1 MADAV
6 TVAIPVRNGGALLGD
21 VLTAVRAQRV
31 DRPIEL
37 LVADSGSTDGSR
49 TLAHRYGDGVIDV
62 PSDRFSHG
70 ATRNLLIEEASGE
83 HVAFLTQDAVPAR
96 RALAGVPPRGLRA
109 RTRMSVS
116 FLGPT
121 VPVPRR
127 A

>member
-49 TLAHRYGDGVIDV
+49 TLALGM
-62 PSDRFSHG
+62 
-70 ATRNLLIEEASGE
+70 ATA
-83 HVAFLTQDAVPAR
+83 
-96 RALAGVPPRGLRA
+96 
-109 RTRMSVS
+109 
-116 FLGPT
+116 
-121 VPVPRR
+121 
-127 A
+127 